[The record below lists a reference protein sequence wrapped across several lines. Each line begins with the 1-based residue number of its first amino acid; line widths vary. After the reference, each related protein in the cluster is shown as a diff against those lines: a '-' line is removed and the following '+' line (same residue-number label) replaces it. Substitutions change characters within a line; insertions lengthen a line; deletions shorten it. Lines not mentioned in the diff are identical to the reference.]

1 MVQHVQSILQDTTE
15 NGSTPKRNRKCHIQ
29 SLYILVAS
37 GIHRPRYF
45 HIESSKM
52 QYHELMGL
60 LLLSILV
67 ISALYAGG
75 RFANMGSSIFNFA
88 EL

>member
-1 MVQHVQSILQDTTE
+1 MHVGDTAAKLGLS
-15 NGSTPKRNRKCHIQ
+15 GSFVRQ
-29 SLYILVAS
+29 
-37 GIHRPRYF
+37 
-45 HIESSKM
+45 SSKM